1 MDRMIKS
8 APENRSESKILQILR
23 EQGESSVAEL
33 ARLSGLGKATAS
45 RAIQSLRQ
53 RGIVEDTGEDF
64 RTQSAGR
71 AGRAIRIRPDS
82 GLYLGL
88 AIEPGKV
95 TAVIADAA
103 KRVVAWRREEVLAE
117 AAQGTAPIGTVTR
130 IAEAVL
136 EDAQCDRD
144 LLEGVG
150 IAVAGPV
157 DPRTGLIGSSVKVP
171 EWTGSNLRAA
181 FTDLLDKPVVLE
193 NDVNCAALAELLWG
207 NLGAE
212 TSAVLLRLDQGV
224 GGAIVQHGEVLTGH
238 SGLAG
243 NYGHVPYDLQGG
255 APCRCGGR
263 GCFEHYL
270 STASVTSRFG
280 YDTFEEVV
288 SAVLAREPSA
298 QAGLEETADIL
309 AQLAAIV
316 SRTSDPERMLLG
328 GALMRLGAPLLDLA
342 NIGLA
347 KLNDRAPRLELATA
361 ATLLDGEK
369 MSDEPALGAI
379 GLLIRN
385 RPDKRL

>member
-1 MDRMIKS
+1 MDRMKRP

-45 RAIQSLRQ
+45 RAIQSLRNK
-53 RGIVEDTGEDF
+53 GLVEDTGENF
-64 RTQSAGR
+64 RTQAAGR
-71 AGRAIRIRPDS
+71 AGRAIRIRPES
-82 GLYLGL
+82 GLYLGM

-103 KRVVAWRREEVLAE
+103 KRVIAWRREDVSTD
-117 AAQGTAPIGTVTR
+117 AAQGAAPIGTVTR

-136 EDAQCDRD
+136 EDAQCNRN

-157 DPRTGLIGSSVKVP
+157 DPRTGLIGAPVKVP
-171 EWTGSNLRAA
+171 EWSGRNLRAA
-181 FTDLLDKPVVLE
+181 FADLLDKPVVLE
-193 NDVNCAALAELLWG
+193 NDANCSALAELLWG
-207 NLGAE
+207 SLGGD
-212 TSAVLLRLDQGV
+212 TNAVLLRLDRGV
-224 GGAIVQHGEVLTGH
+224 GGAIIHRGEVLTGH

-243 NYGHVPYDLQGG
+243 NYGHVPYDLDGM
-255 APCRCGGR
+255 PCRCGGR

-270 STASVTSRFG
+270 SIASVLDRFG
-280 YDTFEEVV
+280 CDTFDAVV
-288 SAVLAREPSA
+288 SAVLQRDPSV
-298 QAGLEETADIL
+298 QAPLEETADIL

-316 SRTSDPERMLLG
+316 SRTNDPERILLG
-328 GALMRLGAPLLDLA
+328 GELMRLGEPLLELA
-342 NIGLA
+342 NTGLS
-347 KLNDRAPRLELATA
+347 KLNDRPPRLELATA

-385 RPDKRL
+385 RQAQRL